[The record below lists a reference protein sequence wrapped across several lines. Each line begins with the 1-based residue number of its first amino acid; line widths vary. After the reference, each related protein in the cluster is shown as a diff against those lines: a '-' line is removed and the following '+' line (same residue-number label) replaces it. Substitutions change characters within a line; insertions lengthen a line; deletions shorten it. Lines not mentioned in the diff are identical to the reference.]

1 MTGNELWELYNSYGE
16 VYSQPLNEEYEE
28 YEEIDEVT
36 GGGYIPKGGT
46 TYYKATEPNQPQ
58 ERLSQSQKRYN
69 TARNNSQGL
78 KAGQAAAGIRSK
90 YSTGSR
96 EQVPSRNA
104 GGTARSQSGTSSGL
118 SMSPEKRAGLAAKR
132 AERQGDMKRANKIRS
147 RIQGAGNPDS
157 INSSYDYDLY
167 DLVLEYLLDEGLCE
181 SVENAE
187 IMMAH
192 MSEQWID
199 SIVESSEDSN
209 TAGELARLRAQM
221 RTAMQKGDDSS
232 IKSIS
237 QRLSEIQA
245 GARYKIGAE
254 LKGKTKRTR

>member
-1 MTGNELWELYNSYGE
+1 MTGKELWELYNSYGE

-28 YEEIDEVT
+28 LDEVT
-36 GGGYIPKGGT
+36 GGGLIKGKGT
-46 TYYKATEPNQPQ
+46 TYSSDYNLNPEKTGDLWKSN
-58 ERLSQSQKRYN
+58 LSAAQMR
-69 TARNNSQGL
+69 AD
-78 KAGQAAAGIRSK
+78 AGSSAKRSK
-90 YSTGSR
+90 YARDSQEQNPVRNSAGGSR
-96 EQVPSRNA
+96 SPA
-104 GGTARSQSGTSSGL
+104 GAESGL
-118 SMSPEKRAGLAAKR
+118 AMTPRARAEGRAKSLAAKGGKY
-132 AERQGDMKRANKIRS
+132 AKAANRIR
-147 RIQGAGNPDS
+147 REVETNKNLNA
-157 INSSYDYDLY
+157 SYDYDLY

-254 LKGKTKRTR
+254 LKGKTRRKR